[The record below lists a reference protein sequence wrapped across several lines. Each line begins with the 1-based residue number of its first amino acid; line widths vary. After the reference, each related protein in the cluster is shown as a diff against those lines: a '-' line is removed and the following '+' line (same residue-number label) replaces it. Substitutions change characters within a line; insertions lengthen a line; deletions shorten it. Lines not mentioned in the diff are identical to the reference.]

1 MRTNAEIKVLR
12 TLLADALAARAAGA
26 TQPRLARLQG
36 YVDGYMRALVESKA
50 ISERELIQIVR
61 EVRAEFGGPAL
72 GVIEP
77 DASVV
82 AA

>member
-1 MRTNAEIKVLR
+1 MRTNAEIEVLR
-12 TLLADALAARAAGA
+12 TLLTDALAARADGA
-26 TQPRLARLQG
+26 TQPRLARMQG

-50 ISERELIQIVR
+50 ITERELIHIVR

-72 GVIEP
+72 GVLEAE
-77 DASVV
+77 ASVV

>member
-1 MRTNAEIKVLR
+1 MMRTNAEIKVLR
-12 TLLADALAARAAGA
+12 TLLTDALVARAAGA

-50 ISERELIQIVR
+50 ITERELIQIVR

-72 GVIEP
+72 AVIEP
-77 DASVV
+77 EAF
-82 AA
+82 AAA